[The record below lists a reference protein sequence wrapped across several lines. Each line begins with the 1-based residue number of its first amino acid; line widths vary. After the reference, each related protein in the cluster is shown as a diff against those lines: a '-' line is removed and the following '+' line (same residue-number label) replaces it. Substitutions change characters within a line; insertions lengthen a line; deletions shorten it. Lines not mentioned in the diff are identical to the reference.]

1 MALRG
6 IVKAATAGAIG
17 FDIATPVSKAE
28 AGAYRAKGYA
38 FCVRYVSRTDGS
50 RARNQ
55 AGGTPDLSPVEAQAI
70 LDGGL
75 ALMVVQHVAGT
86 GWQPSLQLGRDY
98 GAKAA
103 EFTAAADVP
112 PGVNVWLDLEDIPS
126 GTAAKDIVDYCN
138 AWFGEVAAVGYVPGV
153 YVGFDVWLSPEQ
165 LFLQLKTS
173 HYWRAAGNIPD
184 VAHRGYQLFQHVL
197 NAGKADEFDKDVAM
211 PDRLGGTALWL
222 QPI

>member
-6 IVKAATAGAIG
+6 IARPATAGAIG
-17 FDIATPVSKAE
+17 FDIATALSKAG
-28 AGAYRAKGYA
+28 AAAYRAKGYA
-38 FCVRYVSRTDGS
+38 FCIRYVSRTDAS
-50 RARNQ
+50 RARNHTH
-55 AGGTPDLSPVEAQAI
+55 GTPDVSAAEAQAI

-75 ALMVVQHVAGT
+75 ALMVVQHVAGS
-86 GWQPSLQLGRDY
+86 GWQPTAQLGRDY

-112 PGVNVWLDLEDIPS
+112 PGVNLWLDLEDIPS
-126 GTAAKDIVDYCN
+126 GTAAQDIVDYCN
-138 AWFGEVAAVGYVPGV
+138 AWHGEVAAAGYVPGV
-153 YVGFDVWLSPEQ
+153 YVGFNVWLSPEQ
-165 LFLQLKTS
+165 LFLQLRTA

-197 NAGKADEFDKDVAM
+197 NAGKPDEFDRDVAM